1 MSLDGSPSLVDSA
14 IETIRQRIADGGFVS
29 GDRLPPE
36 RVLVEELRISRT
48 VLREALSS
56 LEALG
61 LIEARGTRGRF
72 VTEGGSSDRSKAIV
86 SNWLHDHAREI
97 LEMDEIRS
105 ILEAHAILSLTEWEA
120 VDAARRAGAVLG
132 SQRDAVAREDAVE
145 AARLD
150 AEFHRVLASYTKN
163 GALQA
168 LLERLIEA
176 ARPETLAVYSLPE
189 ASERSLSQHE
199 QIVDALAQSNIP
211 VVADLT
217 RRHLIDVAQRYSAWF
232 DAGTQASPQ
241 TRSDGRRMPIDDQ
254 PHLL

>member
-1 MSLDGSPSLVDSA
+1 MTVQRHPSLVDSA
-14 IETIRQRIADGGFVS
+14 IETIRQRIEDGGFVS

-36 RVLVEELRISRT
+36 RVLVDELRISRT

-61 LIEARGTRGRF
+61 LIEVRGTRGRF
-72 VTEGGSSDRSKAIV
+72 VTQGGSSERSRAIV

-105 ILEAHAILSLTEWEA
+105 ILEAHAIRSLNEWEA
-120 VDAARRAGAVLG
+120 VDAARRASAVLT
-132 SQRDAVAREDAVE
+132 SQRDAVTQDDAVE

-163 GALQA
+163 EALQA
-168 LLERLIEA
+168 LLQELIAA
-176 ARPETLAVYSLPE
+176 ARPETLAVYSLPK
-189 ASERSLSQHE
+189 AAQRSLSQHE
-199 QIVDALAQSNIP
+199 EIVDALAQSEIS

-217 RRHLIDVAQRYSAWF
+217 RRHLIDVAQRYSALV
-232 DAGTQASPQ
+232 DAEVHTSTEDSVGARPDADT
-241 TRSDGRRMPIDDQ
+241 
-254 PHLL
+254 

>member
-1 MSLDGSPSLVDSA
+1 VSANRHPSLVDSA
-14 IETIRQRIADGGFVS
+14 IETIRQRIEDGGFVN

-36 RVLVEELRISRT
+36 RVLVDELRISRT

-72 VTEGGSSDRSKAIV
+72 VTEGGSSERSRVIV

-105 ILEAHAILSLTEWEA
+105 ILESHAILSLTEWEA

-132 SQRDAVAREDAVE
+132 NQRDAVARDDAVE

-150 AEFHRVLASYTKN
+150 AEFHSVLASYTKN

-168 LLERLIEA
+168 LLQQLIAA

-189 ASERSLSQHE
+189 ASARSLAQHE
-199 QIVDALAQSNIP
+199 EIVEALARSDIP

-232 DAGTQASPQ
+232 DAETNTPAQGPRTPNA
-241 TRSDGRRMPIDDQ
+241 
-254 PHLL
+254 